1 VLILNLLDA
10 EDPAHIPR
18 EVMDAALD
26 FIEESLG
33 KGRRVLVHCN
43 QGNSRAPAIGLL
55 YLAAR
60 TDTFAGLDYRS
71 AHDRF
76 RDLYTAYGLAA
87 GVRGFLSAHWAL
99 YCRGQGREPGS
110 GSDIPRCAASSA
122 PMPSGPV

>member
-1 VLILNLLDA
+1 LILNLLDA
-10 EDPAHIPR
+10 EDPAHIFR

-33 KGRRVLVHCN
+33 EVRRVLVHCN

-76 RDLYTAYGLAA
+76 RDLYPAFGPAA

-99 YCRGQGREPGS
+99 YCRGHGHETQV
-110 GSDIPRCAASSA
+110 DAD
-122 PMPSGPV
+122 